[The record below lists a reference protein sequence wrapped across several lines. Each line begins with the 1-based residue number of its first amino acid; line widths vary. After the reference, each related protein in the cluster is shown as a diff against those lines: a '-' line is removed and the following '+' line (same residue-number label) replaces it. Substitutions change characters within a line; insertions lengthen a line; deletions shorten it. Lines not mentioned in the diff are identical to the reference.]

1 MCERR
6 TVSFRTYAR
15 PRSEYALE
23 FRGSL
28 YERVDSAV
36 AETGSTANSYQ
47 VIAKLATGGMAEIYL
62 ARVAGVAGV
71 ERYVVMKRVL
81 REHAS
86 DIHFLKMFLDEARLA
101 AQLQH
106 PNIAQV
112 YDVGKLGDSYFFT
125 MEYVHGDTV
134 RAILHRAHELRRSPP
149 LSCVLAIAAGAAA
162 GLHHAHE
169 RIGIDGRPL
178 GIVHRDVSPT
188 NLMVGFDGSVKVV
201 DFGVAKVADRVN
213 ETKSGAVK
221 GKIGYLS
228 PEQARGQHLDRRSD
242 LYALGIVMWEMLT
255 VERLYKRGSDFEAM
269 SAIITEPT
277 PPPSSRR
284 RDVPPEMDRL
294 VLRALA
300 KSPDERFQ
308 TAEELGEA
316 IEAVAVQTSSPLSAA
331 SLSRFLRE
339 LFGGR
344 PEPWKAVADKAH
356 GEVVTV
362 TSEPVPRELRVPTHD
377 PVDRRLADVVD
388 LSADAVREPTSSMFA
403 AADVVVPRRRWPWVV
418 AAAAVAVVIAVVVIA
433 SNSTG
438 DRTAASATSS
448 STSATAPIDRDP
460 TSSGADRTTGTATGD
475 TTSSRG
481 SNGTADRGPR
491 PAASDPTTG
500 SETAA
505 DRNPAST
512 SSVRTTGSTTVGAD
526 RMTGTTTPDR
536 SSKPADSDRTTG
548 IAADRAPTSANSDRT
563 TGSATTPTSRTNA
576 ATTDGAT
583 TPAIDPAKKL
593 VAECAASTT
602 IVARD
607 SVKCTLAACQLHDVD
622 HARRWLAK
630 VVVGSQAGV
639 VDACRVA
646 GTHVEVPLRP
656 PPSKPTIDCA
666 ADPMACPR

>member
-1 MCERR
+1 
-6 TVSFRTYAR
+6 
-15 PRSEYALE
+15 
-23 FRGSL
+23 
-28 YERVDSAV
+28 AV

-47 VIAKLATGGMAEIYL
+47 VLAKLATGGMAEIYL
-62 ARVAGVAGV
+62 ARGASVGGV

-134 RAILHRAHELRRSPP
+134 RGILQRAHELRRSPP
-149 LSCVLAIAAGAAA
+149 LSCVLAIVAGAAA

-169 RIGIDGRPL
+169 RIGVDGRPL

-228 PEQARGQHLDRRSD
+228 PEQARGMRLDRRSD

-255 VERLYKRGSDFEAM
+255 VERLYKRDSDFEAM

-284 RDVPPEMDRL
+284 RDVPPELDRL

-300 KSPDERFQ
+300 KSPDDRFQ

-339 LFGGR
+339 LFGPR
-344 PEPWKAVADKAH
+344 PEPWKAVADRAR

-377 PVDRRLADVVD
+377 PVDRRLADVPD
-388 LSADAVREPTSSMFA
+388 LSADAVPEPTSAVFV
-403 AADVVVPRRRWPWVV
+403 AADAVLAPRRRWPGLVAAGGAAIVV
-418 AAAAVAVVIAVVVIA
+418 AIIVM
-433 SNSTG
+433 
-438 DRTAASATSS
+438 ATSGGSDPPAPDRPSDPATLANETTQGVITYGIGRANGTAS
-448 STSATAPIDRDP
+448 SDTANATTGSA
-460 TSSGADRTTGTATGD
+460 RTTGTAATSTGNSL
-475 TTSSRG
+475 TTG
-481 SNGTADRGPR
+481 
-491 PAASDPTTG
+491 SDPTTNN
-500 SETAA
+500 A
-505 DRNPAST
+505 P
-512 SSVRTTGSTTVGAD
+512 TVGSARTSGNATASGSGSD
-526 RMTGTTTPDR
+526 RMSGSVTTYDGSIPATDR
-536 SSKPADSDRTTG
+536 SSAPRRRDR
-548 IAADRAPTSANSDRT
+548 DPN
-563 TGSATTPTSRTNA
+563 ATTTEPRPPSVDPT
-576 ATTDGAT
+576 
-583 TPAIDPAKKL
+583 KKL
-593 VAECAASTT
+593 VTECAASTSM
-602 IVARD
+602 VAREP
-607 SVKCTLAACQLHDVD
+607 VKCTLAACQLHDVD
-622 HARRWLAK
+622 HAKRWLAK
-630 VVVGSQAGV
+630 VAVGSRAGV
-639 VDACRVA
+639 VDACGVA
-646 GTHVEVPLRP
+646 GTHVEAPPRP
-656 PPSKPTIDCA
+656 PPSKPAIDCT

>member
-1 MCERR
+1 VRDAHGFVQNVC
-6 TVSFRTYAR
+6 
-15 PRSEYALE
+15 ALA
-23 FRGSL
+23 FRGNVV
-28 YERVDSAV
+28 ERVEIAV

-47 VIAKLATGGMAEIYL
+47 VLAKLATGGMAEIYL
-62 ARVAGVAGV
+62 ARGASVGGV

-81 REHAS
+81 REHAT

-134 RAILHRAHELRRSPP
+134 RSILHRAHELRRSPP
-149 LSCVLAIAAGAAA
+149 LSCVLAIVAGAAA

-188 NLMVGFDGSVKVV
+188 NLMVGFDGSVKLV

-228 PEQARGQHLDRRSD
+228 PEQARGQRLDRRSD

-255 VERLYKRGSDFEAM
+255 VERLYKRDSDFAAM

-284 RDVPPEMDRL
+284 RDVPPELDRL

-331 SLSRFLRE
+331 SVSRFLRE
-339 LFGGR
+339 LFGPR
-344 PEPWKAVADKAH
+344 PEPWKAVADKS

-377 PVDRRLADVVD
+377 PVDRRLADVPD
-388 LSADAVREPTSSMFA
+388 LSADAVAEPTGAMFETVEP
-403 AADVVVPRRRWPWVV
+403 VVAVRRRRWPWL
-418 AAAAVAVVIAVVVIA
+418 AGAGAVVVIA
-433 SNSTG
+433 VLAVIAMNSGSGPVVDRSATMDETTTTALSDRVIAAGPRGTTGSGAVGGSATTTGRANGSVAAPESAAGSDRTSDSVSTRGTSTSDGSDRTNDEVAKTTADRSSTG
-438 DRTAASATSS
+438 DRVTGRAATHVIGR
-448 STSATAPIDRDP
+448 TSATVGSGAPPIDP
-460 TSSGADRTTGTATGD
+460 
-475 TTSSRG
+475 
-481 SNGTADRGPR
+481 
-491 PAASDPTTG
+491 
-500 SETAA
+500 
-505 DRNPAST
+505 
-512 SSVRTTGSTTVGAD
+512 
-526 RMTGTTTPDR
+526 M
-536 SSKPADSDRTTG
+536 
-548 IAADRAPTSANSDRT
+548 
-563 TGSATTPTSRTNA
+563 
-576 ATTDGAT
+576 
-583 TPAIDPAKKL
+583 KKL
-593 VAECAASTT
+593 VAECAANATVVT
-602 IVARD
+602 REP
-607 SVKCTLAACQLHDVD
+607 VKCTLAACQLHDVE
-622 HARRWLAK
+622 HAKRWLGK
-630 VVVGSQAGV
+630 VTVGSRAGV
-639 VDACRVA
+639 VDACGVS
-646 GTHVEVPLRP
+646 GTHLEAPHIEASPRP
-656 PPSKPTIDCA
+656 PPPKPAIDCT